1 MGWTYYDAPV
11 QYRNGK
17 RYIDRKAECDKL
29 FNWREEHK
37 SGKVL
42 KSAMV
47 GSTYYAAVQLL
58 NDDVQED
65 VCAVVVLTKTDCK
78 SHWNF
83 GYKDMN
89 ETMGP
94 YECSCPESILKL
106 LTPTTNEYALN
117 WRECC
122 KKHNFDKARK
132 DCLRSLPVGT
142 KIRFNLEYNM
152 ANGAQKGDEVTLTKV
167 DRENGKI
174 YWYGQGYRWKPKY
187 INSNYKVV
195 EG

>member
-29 FNWREEHK
+29 FNWHEEHK
-37 SGKVL
+37 EVKVL

-47 GSTYYAAVQLL
+47 GSTYYAAVQTSV
-58 NDDVQED
+58 DDTPVD
-65 VCAVVVLTKTDCK
+65 ICAVIVLTKTDCK
-78 SHWNF
+78 SDWNF
-83 GYKDMN
+83 GYKNMD
-89 ETMGP
+89 ETMLP
-94 YECSCPESILKL
+94 YYYSCPNSILKL

-117 WRECC
+117 WRESC
-122 KKHNFDKARK
+122 KKYNFDKARK
-132 DCLRSLPVGT
+132 DCLRNLPVGT

-167 DRENGKI
+167 DRGNGKI

-195 EG
+195 EE